1 MCATP
6 CTMAKMVRVSVRF
19 IRSFSCTLKL
29 HSNFDEISFTSFTV
43 LKNFESKSNSR
54 EHQCHISWNDRYNHF
69 RILTNG
75 SYNGKCSAFIRKVRF
90 DVRKLCYFNLVF
102 IIFENLL
109 FLNFMNLISDL
120 KSSIFGV
127 DFRFFWLTKKR
138 LIESLWR
145 LVWLMSVTFCP
156 CPRTH
161 RPVTGL

>member
-1 MCATP
+1 MKFPWLPLLC
-6 CTMAKMVRVSVRF
+6 
-19 IRSFSCTLKL
+19 
-29 HSNFDEISFTSFTV
+29 
-43 LKNFESKSNSR
+43 SKSNSR
-54 EHQCHISWNDRYNHF
+54 AHQCHISWNDRWNSF

-75 SYNGKCSAFIRKVRF
+75 SYNEKCSAFIRKVRF

-138 LIESLWR
+138 SIESLWR
-145 LVWLMSVTFCP
+145 HVSSDFVLKSCDMAHVRYFFVLVGHGRVGPSLDYDKVGMVSILFSHN
-156 CPRTH
+156 RT
-161 RPVTGL
+161 

>member
-1 MCATP
+1 MKFPWLPLLC
-6 CTMAKMVRVSVRF
+6 
-19 IRSFSCTLKL
+19 
-29 HSNFDEISFTSFTV
+29 
-43 LKNFESKSNSR
+43 SKSNSR

-75 SYNGKCSAFIRKVRF
+75 SYNEKCSAFIRKVRF

-127 DFRFFWLTKKR
+127 DFRFFCLTKKR
-138 LIESLWR
+138 SIEMFMASGMTHVRYFFVLVHGRTDPSLVYNMNLIWCQQYLAITER
-145 LVWLMSVTFCP
+145 KYKP
-156 CPRTH
+156 
-161 RPVTGL
+161 

>member
-1 MCATP
+1 MKFPWLPLLC
-6 CTMAKMVRVSVRF
+6 
-19 IRSFSCTLKL
+19 
-29 HSNFDEISFTSFTV
+29 
-43 LKNFESKSNSR
+43 SKSNSR

-75 SYNGKCSAFIRKVRF
+75 SYNEKCSAFIRKVRF

-127 DFRFFWLTKKR
+127 DFWFFWLTKKR
-138 LIESLWR
+138 SIESLWR
-145 LVWLMSVTFCP
+145 LVWLMSVTFLSLSTDAP
-156 CPRTH
+156 TRHWFIIWTWYG
-161 RPVTGL
+161 VSNI